1 MNFYSLRY
9 VEHQANLT
17 NYFKYGVMAIALLVM
32 LLGLSL
38 YWQHRMQT
46 KYRDLALIM
55 LLVLVFVGGVQY
67 SDYQQANNQRNQ
79 TSQMAGFLSSVAADQ
94 GVDKHQVYANTT
106 QLGDGIVLSIHGR
119 YYRVDLN
126 ADASSYVLHH
136 VHLVDHH
143 VQLHQ

>member
-1 MNFYSLRY
+1 MNFYNLHY
-9 VEHQANLT
+9 VENQANLT
-17 NYFKYGVMAIALLVM
+17 NYLKYAVMALALLVM

-38 YWQHRMQT
+38 YWRHRMQT

-79 TSQMAGFLSSVAADQ
+79 TSQMAGFLASVADDQ
-94 GVDKHQVYANTT
+94 DVDKNQVYANTT
-106 QLGDGIVLSIHGR
+106 QLSDGIVLRIRNR
-119 YYRVDLN
+119 YYRVDLST
-126 ADASSYVLHH
+126 DASSYVLHH

-143 VQLHQ
+143 VQLHK